1 MGYRNTGELL
11 ADLRRIGQ
19 LVEIHEPV
27 DADLEAAAI
36 QRRVFAVGGPAI
48 FFANVKNCRFPMVS
62 NLFGTMERM
71 RYIFRDTVDQL
82 ARIVELGVDP
92 TDLLRR
98 PRLLFKVPWWA
109 WRAFPRRVRTGPVLA
124 CQTTISQLP
133 QLRSWPKDGGAFITL
148 PQVYTEDPDRPGLLH
163 SNLGMYRIQISGG
176 KYSPDKQIGLH
187 YQLHRDIARHHARA
201 LELGKPLRV
210 NIFVGGPP
218 AMTVAAT
225 MPLPPHLSELS
236 FAGLLAGFRI
246 PMIVRPGELAISAE
260 ADFCIVGHIEPG
272 LLLPEG
278 PFGDHLG
285 YYSLQHD
292 FPVIHVEKVYHRRD
306 AVWPFTVVGRPPQ
319 EDSMFAKL
327 IHEIVGPVV
336 PRAIPG
342 VKAVHAVDAAGVHPL
357 CLAIG
362 TEKYLPYEDPRRP
375 RQLLTQAYAL
385 LGYGQISLTKY
396 LFIVAE
402 EDNPHLDIND
412 IGEFF
417 RHVLE
422 RVDWRRDLHFF
433 TCTNMDTL
441 DYTGPRLHEGS
452 KLVVVAA
459 GPPRRILPVALDGR
473 IVLPVNLGFHD
484 PRVVLPGI
492 LVVQGPRYQADS
504 SGTDQAVA
512 RFASSFKKSDPINA
526 FPLIVIV
533 DDSDFAARTLEN
545 FLWVTFTR
553 SNPASDTYGIEAFL
567 HAKHWGC
574 HGSLV
579 IDARMKPTY
588 PPPVEEDPQ
597 IVRRVEALAAPG
609 KPLHGIL

>member
-11 ADLRRIGQ
+11 ADLRKIGQ
-19 LVEIHEPV
+19 LIEIHEPV
-27 DADLEAAAI
+27 DADQEAAAI
-36 QRRVFAVGGPAI
+36 QRRVFAAGGPAI
-48 FFANVKNCRFPMVS
+48 YFAHVKNCRFPLVS
-62 NLFGTMERM
+62 NLFGTMERV
-71 RYIFRDTVDQL
+71 RYIFRDTL
-82 ARIVELGVDP
+82 EHLSTIVQLGVDP

-98 PRLLFKVPWWA
+98 PRLIFKAPWWA
-109 WRAFPRRVRTGPVLA
+109 WRAFPRPVRWGPVLA
-124 CQTTISQLP
+124 CQTTIDQLP
-133 QLRSWPKDGGAFITL
+133 QLRSWPQDGGAFITL
-148 PQVYTEDPDRPGLLH
+148 PQVYTEDPARPGLLH

-176 KYSPDKQIGLH
+176 RYQPNLQVGLH
-187 YQLHRDIARHHARA
+187 YQLHRDIARHHALA
-201 LELGKPLRV
+201 LARGENLRV

-246 PMIVRPGELAISAE
+246 PMIVRPGNLPISAE
-260 ADFCIVGHIEPG
+260 ADFCIVGSVEPG
-272 LLLPEG
+272 LLPEG

-285 YYSLQHD
+285 YYSLEHE
-292 FPVIHVEKVYHRRD
+292 FPVIRVERVFHRRD

-327 IHEIVGPVV
+327 IHELVGPVL
-336 PRAIPG
+336 PRTVPG
-342 VKAVHAVDAAGVHPL
+342 VKAIHAVEAAGVHPL

-362 TEKYLPYEDPRRP
+362 SERYIPYEDPRRP

-402 EDNPHLDIND
+402 EDNPHLDVYD
-412 IGEFF
+412 VAEFF

-422 RVDWRRDLHFF
+422 RVDWKHDLHFF

-441 DYTGPRLHEGS
+441 DYTGSRLHEGS
-452 KLVVVAA
+452 KVAVVAA
-459 GPPRRILPVALDGR
+459 GPPRRVLPVALDAR
-473 IVLPVNLGFHD
+473 MALPAHLGFTK

-492 LVVQGPRYQADS
+492 LVVEGPPYHPDS

-512 RFASSFKKSDPINA
+512 RFAAFYKRTDPVNA

-533 DDSDFAARTLEN
+533 DDSDFTARRLEN

-579 IDARMKPTY
+579 IDARMKPGY
-588 PPPVEEDPQ
+588 PPPLEEDPAV
-597 IVRRVEALAAPG
+597 VRRVEALAAPG
-609 KPLHGIL
+609 KPLHGII